1 MEAVIL
7 IGIPGAGK
15 TTFYRERFFETHLRI
30 SLDMLK
36 TRERERFVVSACLSV
51 RQPFVL
57 DNTNVLAAERA
68 VYMAQAKAA
77 GFRVIGY
84 YLQTPVRAAIA
95 RNNKRTDK
103 KPLVVPAILRAYK
116 RIERPVRVEGFDELY
131 AVTAERDQEFTV
143 AKMVAEEG
151 VEPS

>member
-15 TTFYRERFFETHLRI
+15 TTFYRERFFDTHVRI

-36 TRERERFVVSACLSV
+36 TRERERYLLGACLAV
-51 RQPFVL
+51 RQPFVV

-68 VYMAQAKAA
+68 VYIAQAKAS

-84 YLQTPVRAAIA
+84 YFQTPVRAAIA
-95 RNNKRTDK
+95 RNSKRSDK

-116 RIERPVRVEGFDELY
+116 RIEEPSVAEGFDELY
-131 AVTAERDQEFTV
+131 AVKSDPEQGSTTAAPNILSPIDR
-143 AKMVAEEG
+143 
-151 VEPS
+151 